1 MRLPPALL
9 AAFLLSA
16 CAASRPA
23 PAPAAAAPA
32 PEAALQAPAAVP
44 DPRFD
49 ATLAKAEVTW
59 LADPARTGRGVGTP
73 GDAATSAWLAG
84 RFEEI
89 GLQPAGAERFLQPF
103 EAPFRASLRPGN
115 ALTLAGKPVALE
127 TGWLPFSFSD
137 DGQAEAEVVFA
148 GYGITAPE
156 LGYDDYAGLD
166 VKGKIVLVAQDFPRE
181 ADPKSPFRDPRN
193 YRFGEWRFKATTARD
208 HGAVALIGVR
218 DDWNHPGSDELA
230 RWKGTVASRAGLV
243 VGRVTLATLAAAG
256 IDAAALAGEIAT
268 DLKPRSRPLGVRAS
282 MTVAV
287 DVEKARTANV
297 VGLLPGADPAL
308 AGECVVVG
316 AHFDHLG
323 LGGES
328 SASPEKVGS
337 VHPGA
342 DDNASGTAAL
352 LAVARGFAAGPA
364 PRRTILFVA
373 FSAEELGVLGSSWL
387 VKNAPAAC
395 PVEKMQ
401 LMVNL
406 DMVGRPQDNKMYV
419 HGVDTAKGLRAQVKA
434 LAERPPR
441 IGFKVEL
448 GGDGF
453 AASDQTSFYAKGVPV
468 LFVFNGAHPDYHRP
482 GDTADKI
489 DGASVAEAARLAWRA
504 ARLAAD
510 LPARLEVVRIAAP
523 KGSGGGDRSG
533 GRPSLGTIPDFA
545 ERTEPGVLLTGVM
558 PGSPAEKAG
567 LKAGDVVLV
576 LGGKKVLNLQDLSY
590 ALGGHRPGDVV
601 ELVYRRGGQ
610 EVAVKVTLAER
621 K

>member
-1 MRLPPALL
+1 MRLLHALPVAL
-9 AAFLLSA
+9 LLSA
-16 CAASRPA
+16 CAAPRPA
-23 PAPAAAAPA
+23 PTPAPATPATA
-32 PEAALQAPAAVP
+32 PE
-44 DPRFD
+44 PRFD
-49 ATLAKAEVTW
+49 AALAMAEVTW

-73 GDAATSAWLAG
+73 GNAASADWLAE
-84 RFEEI
+84 RFQEI
-89 GLQPAGAERFLQPF
+89 GLQPAGTERFLQPF

-115 ALTLAGKPVALE
+115 TLALGGTPVALE

-137 DGQAEAEVVFA
+137 DGHAEGELVFA

-166 VKGKIVLVAQDFPRE
+166 VKGKVVLVAQDFPRE
-181 ADPKSPFRDPRN
+181 ADEKSPFRDPKN

-208 HGAVALIGVR
+208 HGAVAIIGVR

-230 RWKGTVASRAGLV
+230 TWKGTVASRAGLV

-256 IDAAALAGEIAT
+256 IDAAALAGEIAA
-268 DLKPRSRPLGVRAS
+268 DLKPRSRPLGVRAAL
-282 MTVAV
+282 TVAI

-297 VGLLPGADPAL
+297 VGFKPGADPAV

-323 LGGES
+323 MGGES
-328 SASPEKVGS
+328 SASPEKFGS

-352 LAVARGFAAGPA
+352 LAVARAFAAGPA
-364 PRRTILFVA
+364 PRRPLLFVA
-373 FSAEELGVLGSSWL
+373 FSGEELGVLGSAWL

-395 PVEKMQ
+395 AVEKMQ

-406 DMVGRPQDNKMYV
+406 DMVGRPQKNRMYV
-419 HGVDTAKGLRAQVKA
+419 HGVDTATGLRPLVKA
-434 LAERPPR
+434 LADRPPR
-441 IGFKVEL
+441 ITFNVEL
-448 GGDGF
+448 GADGF
-453 AASDQTSFYAKGVPV
+453 GASDQTSFYARGVPV

-482 GDTADKI
+482 SDTADKI

-504 ARLAAD
+504 AGAGAD
-510 LPARLEVVRIAAP
+510 LPARLEVIRTAAP
-523 KGSGGGDRSG
+523 KGAGGGDRSG

-567 LKAGDVVLV
+567 LKAGDVVLR

-601 ELVYRRGGQ
+601 ELLYQRGGQ
-610 EVAVKVTLAER
+610 AVTVKVTLAER

>member
-1 MRLPPALL
+1 MRLLQALPAAL
-9 AAFLLSA
+9 LLSA

-23 PAPAAAAPA
+23 PALTPATPATA
-32 PEAALQAPAAVP
+32 PE
-44 DPRFD
+44 PRFD
-49 ATLAKAEVTW
+49 AALATAEVTW

-73 GDAATSAWLAG
+73 GNAASAAWLAE
-84 RFEEI
+84 RFQEI
-89 GLQPAGAERFLQPF
+89 GLQPAGTERFLQPF

-115 ALTLAGKPVALE
+115 TLALGGTPVALE

-137 DGQAEAEVVFA
+137 DGHAEGELVFA

-166 VKGKIVLVAQDFPRE
+166 VKGKVVLVAQDFPRE
-181 ADPKSPFRDPRN
+181 ADEKSPFRDPKN

-208 HGAVALIGVR
+208 HGAVAIIGVR

-230 RWKGTVASRAGLV
+230 TWKGTVASRAGLV

-268 DLKPRSRPLGVRAS
+268 DLKPRSRPLGVRAAL
-282 MTVAV
+282 TVAI

-297 VGLLPGADPAL
+297 VGFKPGADPAV

-323 LGGES
+323 MGGES
-328 SASPEKVGS
+328 SASPEKFGS

-352 LAVARGFAAGPA
+352 LAVARAFAAGPA
-364 PRRTILFVA
+364 PRRPILFVA
-373 FSAEELGVLGSSWL
+373 FSGEELGVLGSAWL

-395 PVEKMQ
+395 AVEKMQ

-406 DMVGRPQDNKMYV
+406 DMVGRPQKNKMYV
-419 HGVDTAKGLRAQVKA
+419 HGVDTATGLRPLVKA
-434 LAERPPR
+434 LADRPPR
-441 IGFKVEL
+441 ITFNVEL
-448 GGDGF
+448 GADGF
-453 AASDQTSFYAKGVPV
+453 GASDQTSFYARGVPV

-482 GDTADKI
+482 SDTADKI

-504 ARLAAD
+504 AGAGAD
-510 LPARLEVVRIAAP
+510 LPARLEVIRTAAP
-523 KGSGGGDRSG
+523 KGAGGGDRSG

-558 PGSPAEKAG
+558 PGSPAERAG
-567 LKAGDVVLV
+567 LKAGDVVLM

-601 ELVYRRGGQ
+601 ELLYQRGGQ
-610 EVAVKVTLAER
+610 AVTVKVTLAER